1 MKNTTKKI
9 IIQRKL
15 LHLGLL
21 LPYSIYWY
29 MYGVLGDVLAANL
42 FLLSV
47 LFVFFLYEYIRLDL
61 RLRVPFDTLVKP
73 KEMDAPVDG
82 LNLVLTGLVIHNII
96 PFPIAVSAMLIGI
109 IGDAF
114 STLGGL
120 LGEWKVFPSSTNK
133 ATWEGIFLT
142 LIVNL
147 TLGFA
152 VLGISWPVVP
162 MAVSAIIIEA
172 MVTKLDDNLVV
183 PIIVGMI
190 GLIFWYV

>member
-1 MKNTTKKI
+1 MKKTTKIAILK
-9 IIQRKL
+9 RKL

-21 LPYSIYWY
+21 IPYSIYWY
-29 MYGVLGDVLAANL
+29 MFAVISEPLLANI

-73 KEMDAPVDG
+73 KEIDSPVDG
-82 LNLVLTGLVIHNII
+82 LNLILAGLVIHNIL
-96 PFPIAVSAMLIGI
+96 PFPIALAAMLIGI
-109 IGDAF
+109 VGDAA
-114 STLGGL
+114 STVGSL
-120 LGEWKVFPSSTNK
+120 LGEWKVFPGSDNK
-133 ATWEGIFLT
+133 STWEGIFLT

-147 TLGFA
+147 TLA
-152 VLGISWPVVP
+152 IAALGISWPVVP
-162 MAVSAIIIEA
+162 MAVFAIIIET

-183 PIIVGMI
+183 PIVVGMI